1 MRYPIR
7 ILHVLG
13 RTDRGGAES
22 LVMNI
27 YRNIDRNK
35 IQFDFAIHT
44 TDRCQFDDEI
54 ESLGGKIYHLP
65 RYKIYNHVSYVQKW
79 KNLLRNNNFLAIHGH
94 MDSTASIYLKIA
106 KDLSIPTISHS
117 HSISSGYGIKAVIT
131 NLYHRNI
138 ENVSDYK
145 FACSAEAGEWL
156 YGRNSDFVIVKNGVD
171 IKRFIFNEKTR
182 KTIREQLG
190 VQDNLVIGHI
200 ANYTK
205 PKNHKFLI
213 EIFKKLSKANP
224 KVKLVLVGNKV
235 EENLERI
242 VKEYKLE
249 SKVIFLGTRSD
260 IDRILQGFDIFVLPS
275 IYEGL
280 PVSLVEAQVSGL
292 FCIVSDRVTK
302 ESEFTNNVKYLHIDR
317 SDSVD
322 CWVNCILDN
331 REMEHQNLASTLQ
344 NSEFNIEV
352 TKDYFQNF
360 YLSLYE

>member
-1 MRYPIR
+1 MSFPIR

-27 YRNIDRNK
+27 YRNIDRDK

-44 TDRCQFDDEI
+44 SDRCQYDDEI

-65 RYKIYNHVSYVQKW
+65 RYKIYNHISYVQKW
-79 KNLLRNNNFLAIHGH
+79 KRLLSNNNFLTVHGH

-106 KDLSIPTISHS
+106 KDLGIPTISHS
-117 HSISSGYGIKAVIT
+117 HSISSGSGIKAVIT

-138 ENVSDYK
+138 VNVSDYK
-145 FACSAEAGEWL
+145 FACSESAGEWL
-156 YGRNSDFVIVKNGVD
+156 YGKNSDFSIVKNGVD
-171 IKRFIFNEKTR
+171 IKRFIFNKKTR
-182 KTIREQLG
+182 DEVRKEID
-190 VQDNLVIGHI
+190 VQDNFVIGHI
-200 ANYTK
+200 ANYSA

-213 EIFKKLSKANP
+213 EIFKKISNIDSTAI
-224 KVKLVLVGNKV
+224 LVLVGNKV
-235 EENLERI
+235 KENLERI

-249 SKVIFLGTRSD
+249 SRVIFLGARSD
-260 IDRILQGFDIFVLPS
+260 INRILQGFDVFVLPS

-280 PVSLVEAQVSGL
+280 PVSLIEAQVAGL
-292 FCIVSDRVTK
+292 PCIVSDRVSREAVITD
-302 ESEFTNNVKYLHIDR
+302 NVKYLQIDR
-317 SDSVD
+317 YDSSD
-322 CWVNCILDN
+322 CWANFILDN

-352 TKDYFQNF
+352 TRDYFQNF
-360 YLSLYE
+360 YLSLNK